1 MRLTKVWVIVLAG
14 FIIINLKIFWD
25 HSIKFSL
32 HVDLTSYTARLWET
46 NEKFDKRIISRIFK
60 LEQSCPIFCEVILD
74 LTIILSCEA
83 LILCSYIDLETINRA
98 LFSRQAI
105 VFVTFFFGAT
115 LSTLSRANHATCSG
129 WHHIMVSKSMIPLY
143 ANDVLIVYR

>member
-60 LEQSCPIFCEVILD
+60 LEQSCPIFCKVILD

-105 VFVTFFFGAT
+105 VFVTLFFGAT